1 AMSNCELL
9 GSLPSELGML
19 PNLGYLDLSFNSL
32 TGSLPLYL
40 AKLTGL
46 DTLDL
51 SHNQLSGSIPKDLL
65 PTNLRRLDLSC
76 NELSGTI
83 PNTIG
88 GLLQLEHL
96 DLSSNRFSGS
106 IPTEMTDL
114 IQLTLLNLRSNQ
126 LTGSVLQPIP
136 HGMRQYQLDNNYFSS
151 AFPSQPPC
159 PAGTIITTRSN
170 CAVAK
175 DGSPAPTFSCP
186 EGLDAQRRAEVCRA
200 FCGLSSESLPC
211 GGHGVCFF
219 DGPNRVPT
227 CACDSGYTNG
237 GVPGS
242 CVPDDGSL
250 PFINTTSDSSPPTSL
265 SLSGSASLLPTAA
278 ILLSPAQPTNW
289 GAAFLPQP
297 IRLFSFALL
306 SSSSCGRALPFS
318 TSFAFTIALSDS
330 SPSPPSANAF
340 AALAFIVSATG
351 AVAGG
356 TSSSSSGW
364 YLPESEHSIA
374 VVFDAVPASAS
385 NPKGIV
391 SIQVKSSTSS
401 SSSTGFTSIA
411 TATAPS
417 PLNDGSP
424 KYAWIDYHPS
434 SSSAAAAAAAA
445 AAATG
450 SLRVFLSSRPS
461 PRPSKPV
468 LSARISLCALLQ
480 PTESASAFFLGFAAA
495 SDNPPLELT
504 LLQWSIAAGL
514 QSVPIDSAFP
524 LGLTLSDD
532 SLSPPHVNPFFR
544 YASAGV
550 LPLHPNGDTS
560 SSSSSSSG
568 GGGGASSSGSGTS
581 DAQDTEPEQTWLV
594 SPSSSWFRPDLLWP
608 VRQQQACGDCWA
620 YAVVGSIEAAYS
632 IMANLTVAPQLSALQ
647 LRSSM
652 RADCQGG
659 SPSQAFA
666 FLLKAARA
674 GKGVG
679 GLVEEKRAAVA
690 EGGRGQGKGRAAGRR
705 LRGAKGKAE
714 RWGMG
719 TSEGMVRSVVEHGHV
734 NPDGASVAAAFPTA
748 AAIAE
753 GGAAAEGARRQLAG
767 GTGSGL
773 CSPVFAVLRKL
784 FGITCK
790 SGVPMDTRKKGFQIS
805 GFERTSFYGWFG
817 LLLAVQRQ
825 PVVVHIEA
833 SAESFKQYDGLSKY
847 QDPACF
853 TYNLNHVVLLVG
865 YRLVGADDTA
875 PHMAPP
881 FWIIRNS
888 WGADWGDGGHMR
900 MDIQGG
906 DGVCGINTLPGLY
919 PVVQSSRDPCSTRF
933 LPFPPSPLFLNPPAP
948 RDPCNMQARR
958 GALGPVLNPCG
969 NFTCRVQG
977 TTNRCDCTDPRFV
990 EALNG
995 DGSRTCAYVDVCRAS
1010 FRNPCAVGTCVNDG
1024 AGSYSCVCP
1033 PGFRQGT
1040 TVDGTYSCAPGDTD
1054 GTYTVLSLGL
1064 TCAAIRPVYGLTLP
1078 QFTAQNPNVDC
1089 SMPLPLN
1096 THLNVTPP
1104 DGLTP
1109 CSVFYTTDQGDT
1121 CASLAAYFQLTKSC
1135 NPSGTPCIEA
1145 LLALN
1150 PGLNCTALDSGDGGG
1165 GGGGAGVGGG
1175 VSGDGLQPNQVVCVE
1190 RRGERDAAA
1199 GGQVIPVCSQ
1209 YYLVQSAET
1218 CESIR
1223 NVPSPP
1229 LSPLDFFRLNPG
1241 MRCSRLVPK
1250 TSADSFTGFEGS
1262 TSRRARQPALSAS
1275 SPLSFFARF
1284 FSLFPSF
1291 RRNPVRHSLI
1301 LLGALL
1307 LLARHL
1313 AHRTSPHARK
1323 LQAHLSFT
1331 RQTSA
1336 TAAAGTAAG
1345 GSATA
1350 FSAVGGSNSGSSAGS
1365 VNEGELETLGK
1376 RGSLGTDGAGNGAG
1390 GGVGEARG
1398 AGEAEGAGEVRLWNG
1413 VMMPRLGFGTA
1424 GLGEE
1429 TERAVGWALEAG
1441 YRLFDSAQAREWY
1454 REDAVGA
1461 AIAQHNVSRNQ
1472 LFLVSKLH
1480 PRHHGHAITR
1490 ERFSDSLRDLR
1501 VPYLDLF
1508 LLHYPFC
1515 FPAIC
1520 GDAGAA
1526 AATGAG
1532 WLDSW
1537 RALEE
1542 LYQRGAVR
1550 AIGVSNFGR
1559 DELLELIAQAE
1570 VKPHVLQRNSDPL
1583 RADKDLQL
1591 LCAQHGIAYMAYS
1604 SLGSQHLIFSD
1615 SLSHNPVLDHPVIK
1629 AIAARR
1635 ACSPAQV
1642 VLKWGLLKG
1651 QVVIPRIT
1659 KDAEIQ
1665 ESKHLH
1671 PIAETGLDQLFQ
1683 GCTQLE
1689 VISFDRL
1696 GSALHPN
1703 IVFPASFF
1711 QLSRLHTLVLPDA
1724 STLTNPGLS
1733 TLSSLSSIRLTSLN
1747 LIFHHLVHLA
1757 QLPRL
1762 TSLAISYDPEVEE
1775 PRGTF
1780 SVSQLPFLK
1789 SLQLE
1794 GEVSPFILFL
1804 PSGLP
1809 CSRLERLVIAGSHF
1823 LDRLPDDLGEILPC
1837 LRELTLSWCTG
1848 LTSLP
1853 GKSLTQ
1859 LESLKISSCLRFSSL
1874 PDNFGR
1880 LSALKRLVLR
1890 DLPLANLPDSFGRL
1904 ESLETLTMYMLSLT
1918 ELPES
1923 FAYLTSLKTLL
1934 VVCCR
1939 KIRQLPVNFGRLG
1952 ALKTLCMVKL
1962 PLLCLPEG
1970 LEGMVGIQRIFP
1982 DFVFNLLQLPGSLT
1996 ELTSLTRLDLDLVSD
2011 EKLPEGF
2018 GKLNQL
2024 RQLNIHCCFNLRE
2037 IPESVTGLTNLDT
2050 LTIGMCS
2057 ELASVPKELEA
2068 LVKLR
2073 RLELTGCHNA
2083 IWLNGPPV
2091 SLPSSLE
2098 SLSLGSYNQS
2108 IFMPNLHLLPN
2119 LKKLILN
2126 LVNVE
2131 SGEAD
2136 VSEHSAFPQ
2145 LVHLEL
2151 VLAEDAEELAFPLA
2165 SLRQLRILP

>member
-450 SLRVFLSSRPS
+450 SLRAFLSSRPS

-544 YASAGV
+544 YPSAGV

-705 LRGAKGKAE
+705 LRGAEGKAE

-906 DGVCGINTLPGLY
+906 DGVCGINTLPSLY
-919 PVVQSSRDPCSTRF
+919 PVVQSPQ
-933 LPFPPSPLFLNPPAP
+933 
-948 RDPCNMQARR
+948 DPCNMQARR

-995 DGSRTCAYVDVCRAS
+995 DGSRTCAYGEGGGMEGVMARTRALCGS
-1010 FRNPCAVGTCVNDG
+1010 VLFVLRCDCTDPRFVEALNGDGSRTCA
-1024 AGSYSCVCP
+1024 Y
-1033 PGFRQGT
+1033 
-1040 TVDGTYSCAPGDTD
+1040 GDTD

-1064 TCAAIRPVYGLTLP
+1064 TCAAIHPVYGLTLP

-1096 THLNVTPP
+1096 TRLNVTPP

-1190 RRGERDAAA
+1190 RQGERDAAA

-1250 TSADSFTGFEGS
+1250 TSADSFTGFEACIQSQSSYTAGTCPFSNFYMGS

-1583 RADKDLQL
+1583 RADKDLQS

-1615 SLSHNPVLDHPVIK
+1615 SPSHNPVLDHPVIK

-1651 QVVIPRIT
+1651 QVVIPRSRNKEHIRENLEAWRCGLGMG
-1659 KDAEIQ
+1659 DVAEI
-1665 ESKHLH
+1665 
-1671 PIAETGLDQLFQ
+1671 
-1683 GCTQLE
+1683 
-1689 VISFDRL
+1689 DRL
-1696 GSALHPN
+1696 
-1703 IVFPASFF
+1703 
-1711 QLSRLHTLVLPDA
+1711 D
-1724 STLTNPGLS
+1724 
-1733 TLSSLSSIRLTSLN
+1733 
-1747 LIFHHLVHLA
+1747 
-1757 QLPRL
+1757 
-1762 TSLAISYDPEVEE
+1762 
-1775 PRGTF
+1775 GT
-1780 SVSQLPFLK
+1780 
-1789 SLQLE
+1789 E
-1794 GEVSPFILFL
+1794 
-1804 PSGLP
+1804 
-1809 CSRLERLVIAGSHF
+1809 
-1823 LDRLPDDLGEILPC
+1823 
-1837 LRELTLSWCTG
+1837 
-1848 LTSLP
+1848 
-1853 GKSLTQ
+1853 
-1859 LESLKISSCLRFSSL
+1859 
-1874 PDNFGR
+1874 
-1880 LSALKRLVLR
+1880 
-1890 DLPLANLPDSFGRL
+1890 
-1904 ESLETLTMYMLSLT
+1904 
-1918 ELPES
+1918 
-1923 FAYLTSLKTLL
+1923 
-1934 VVCCR
+1934 
-1939 KIRQLPVNFGRLG
+1939 
-1952 ALKTLCMVKL
+1952 
-1962 PLLCLPEG
+1962 
-1970 LEGMVGIQRIFP
+1970 
-1982 DFVFNLLQLPGSLT
+1982 
-1996 ELTSLTRLDLDLVSD
+1996 
-2011 EKLPEGF
+2011 
-2018 GKLNQL
+2018 
-2024 RQLNIHCCFNLRE
+2024 
-2037 IPESVTGLTNLDT
+2037 
-2050 LTIGMCS
+2050 
-2057 ELASVPKELEA
+2057 
-2068 LVKLR
+2068 
-2073 RLELTGCHNA
+2073 
-2083 IWLNGPPV
+2083 
-2091 SLPSSLE
+2091 
-2098 SLSLGSYNQS
+2098 
-2108 IFMPNLHLLPN
+2108 
-2119 LKKLILN
+2119 
-2126 LVNVE
+2126 
-2131 SGEAD
+2131 
-2136 VSEHSAFPQ
+2136 
-2145 LVHLEL
+2145 
-2151 VLAEDAEELAFPLA
+2151 
-2165 SLRQLRILP
+2165 